1 MALRGGK
8 QTYSAKTLNGNFV
21 EDRKNPRTLQRIGA
35 SITAPGYVSTTMA
48 ANMSVRKDNP
58 ITYGRGLVLPSKDFD
73 SKLNYSNTIFYNPK
87 SSTTT
92 SVNKSTFGKPAT
104 EFSTVFK
111 TKPTAMSNPATL
123 AAYRQRWTRDTPG
136 PLRNQRFE
144 TENTFVN
151 DKAAG
156 RAYGRDIL
164 RENPNLAKPLE
175 ALHELMV
182 ARSDV
187 LMEDKKVKP
196 PRSSVPAAK
205 ELQISL
211 HALNR
216 KKNGKVTRQ
225 DFVWGLSDSNIV
237 LDKIGFE
244 AVWKFLGGGIAP
256 DAQIDIKLIVRQLS
270 I

>member
-1 MALRGGK
+1 
-8 QTYSAKTLNGNFV
+8 
-21 EDRKNPRTLQRIGA
+21 
-35 SITAPGYVSTTMA
+35 
-48 ANMSVRKDNP
+48 
-58 ITYGRGLVLPSKDFD
+58 
-73 SKLNYSNTIFYNPK
+73 
-87 SSTTT
+87 
-92 SVNKSTFGKPAT
+92 
-104 EFSTVFK
+104 
-111 TKPTAMSNPATL
+111 
-123 AAYRQRWTRDTPG
+123 
-136 PLRNQRFE
+136 
-144 TENTFVN
+144 
-151 DKAAG
+151 
-156 RAYGRDIL
+156 
-164 RENPNLAKPLE
+164 
-175 ALHELMV
+175 MV

-205 ELQISL
+205 ELQVGVMQLKHKRVTTSHNVPTMFVDAWEGQTVHTKYIQRTPGDFCAHVQISL

-270 I
+270 IWINFEIEF